1 MNDGVID
8 IFCSIVT
15 FEATDDTLVIGLD
28 MCSEIRCKVLHTNV
42 SEIIRDNMSGEIV
55 LEK

>member
-28 MCSEIRCKVLHTNV
+28 MCSEIRCKVLHMNV